1 MVIMRKTVNAPSPPN
16 SDHPRQVPRKKLSFR
31 EPEVV
36 PRGKPRVVLNRADEF
51 ELDEELQK
59 MHYTPCL
66 YVFQS
71 QAMRVVRTVGQAF
84 EVCHRV
90 NPSEDG
96 GDRDD
101 EDGTS
106 FRRRDDDDDDDDD
119 CDDDDDPRGDDS
131 GDEDDEADDGS
142 VSKRDTF
149 ENQGRLETSVGNDS
163 VSSLDGAR
171 RDGGPNDIQRPLR
184 LDIIPPPSASSV
196 NHRRSS
202 PMNGSEVFSSP
213 MTETSKGDGVPLSSL
228 SVQHEM
234 QLLRQQLDQQ
244 THQTQAAVAQVHML
258 RDQLAAETTA
268 RMEAQARTHQLLV
281 HNKELLDH
289 IASLVS
295 LLHDQERIRSELQHH
310 SLPPHPMM
318 CDMPTPSSAPASY
331 LPELPPPSPRH
342 RASAYHM
349 PMNFDFNFSQPAPT
363 VDQQFQAQLL
373 QRLQS
378 LTGTIAANN
387 AAAVGPYQQQRSA
400 AYQPHLYAPAAHQQ
414 QSSTSPTLINC
425 RPSPQPS
432 YSASPVAGRSTS
444 GADCCGTANDGII
457 KPLSDDRQV
466 TVVVDDRTAGEPSPP
481 SPHHPEPPEPTVLS
495 PPPPGKL
502 QKSLLKVSSSST
514 GGGGGAGRAA
524 GKKTA
529 TVLGNGPITRS
540 TSEKVPNKSNLMSQ
554 VHRTTWARHTTK

>member
-1 MVIMRKTVNAPSPPN
+1 MVIMRKTANAPSPQK
-16 SDHPRQVPRKKLSFR
+16 SEHPRQAPRKKLSFR

-36 PRGKPRVVLNRADEF
+36 PRGKPRVVLNKADEF
-51 ELDEELQK
+51 ELDEEL
-59 MHYTPCL
+59 
-66 YVFQS
+66 QS

-101 EDGTS
+101 EDGSTS

-119 CDDDDDPRGDDS
+119 CDDDDDDDRRGDDS

-171 RDGGPNDIQRPLR
+171 RDGGPNDTQRPLR

-213 MTETSKGDGVPLSSL
+213 MTESSKGDGVPLSSL

-295 LLHDQERIRSELQHH
+295 LLHDQERIRSEMQHH
-310 SLPPHPMM
+310 SLPPLSPGSKLSRWFELQP
-318 CDMPTPSSAPASY
+318 DSDA
-331 LPELPPPSPRH
+331 LPLFRPESG
-342 RASAYHM
+342 
-349 PMNFDFNFSQPAPT
+349 F
-363 VDQQFQAQLL
+363 VDYPLDDYQSTDSLL
-373 QRLQS
+373 QK
-378 LTGTIAANN
+378 N
-387 AAAVGPYQQQRSA
+387 
-400 AYQPHLYAPAAHQQ
+400 
-414 QSSTSPTLINC
+414 
-425 RPSPQPS
+425 
-432 YSASPVAGRSTS
+432 
-444 GADCCGTANDGII
+444 
-457 KPLSDDRQV
+457 KPKR
-466 TVVVDDRTAGEPSPP
+466 R
-481 SPHHPEPPEPTVLS
+481 
-495 PPPPGKL
+495 
-502 QKSLLKVSSSST
+502 
-514 GGGGGAGRAA
+514 
-524 GKKTA
+524 
-529 TVLGNGPITRS
+529 
-540 TSEKVPNKSNLMSQ
+540 SNLSLKLRR
-554 VHRTTWARHTTK
+554 VTTF

>member
-1 MVIMRKTVNAPSPPN
+1 MVIMRKTANAPSPPKPEQ
-16 SDHPRQVPRKKLSFR
+16 PRQAPRKKLSFR

-36 PRGKPRVVLNRADEF
+36 PRGKPRVVLNKADEF
-51 ELDEELQK
+51 ELDEEL
-59 MHYTPCL
+59 
-66 YVFQS
+66 QS

-96 GDRDD
+96 GDRD
-101 EDGTS
+101 EDGTTS
-106 FRRRDDDDDDDDD
+106 YRRRDDDDDDDDD
-119 CDDDDDPRGDDS
+119 CDDDDDDDPRGDDS

-142 VSKRDTF
+142 MSKRDTF

-171 RDGGPNDIQRPLR
+171 RDGGPNDTQRPLR

-295 LLHDQERIRSELQHH
+295 LLHDQERIRSEMQHH

-318 CDMPTPSSAPASY
+318 CDLPTPSSAPASY

-342 RASAYHM
+342 RAPAYHM

-378 LTGTIAANN
+378 LTGTIAANSAS
-387 AAAVGPYQQQRSA
+387 AAGPYQQQRPA
-400 AYQPHLYAPAAHQQ
+400 AYQPHLYAPSAHQQ
-414 QSSTSPTLINC
+414 SQSTSPTHINC
-425 RPSPQPS
+425 RPLSQSS
-432 YSASPVAGRSTS
+432 YSSSPVASRAGV
-444 GADCCGTANDGII
+444 DCCGGTTNDGII

-466 TVVVDDRTAGEPSPP
+466 TVVVVDDRTAGEPSPP
-481 SPHHPEPPEPTVLS
+481 SPHHPEPPEPSTVLS
-495 PPPPGKL
+495 PPPPGKQ
-502 QKSLLKVSSSST
+502 QKSLLKVSSSSSSSPT
-514 GGGGGAGRAA
+514 SGASRAA
-524 GKKTA
+524 GKKSA
-529 TVLGNGPITRS
+529 SVVGNGPITRS

>member
-1 MVIMRKTVNAPSPPN
+1 MVMRKTANVSSSLSPSSSPSGPQ
-16 SDHPRQVPRKKLSFR
+16 PQVPRKKLSFR

-36 PRGKPRVVLNRADEF
+36 PRGRPRVVLDRADEF
-51 ELDEELQK
+51 DLDEELQK
-59 MHYTPCL
+59 IHYTPCL
-66 YVFQS
+66 SVFQS

-96 GDRDD
+96 GDRDNEDVSCRHDD
-101 EDGTS
+101 EDEDN
-106 FRRRDDDDDDDDD
+106 DDDDDEDH
-119 CDDDDDPRGDDS
+119 RGDDS
-131 GDEDDEADDGS
+131 GDEDDELDDGS
-142 VSKRDTF
+142 MSKRDTF

-171 RDGGPNDIQRPLR
+171 KDGGPGDIQRPLR
-184 LDIIPPPSASSV
+184 LDIIPPPPVSSV

-202 PMNGSEVFSSP
+202 PMNGSEVYSSP
-213 MTETSKGDGVPLSSL
+213 MTETSKGDGVLLSSL

-258 RDQLAAETTA
+258 RDQLAAESTA

-310 SLPPHPMM
+310 SLPPHSMM
-318 CDMPTPSSAPASY
+318 CDLPTPSSAPASY
-331 LPELPPPSPRH
+331 MPDLPPPSPRH
-342 RASAYHM
+342 RAAAYHM
-349 PMNFDFNFSQPAPT
+349 PMNFDFSFNQPAQT
-363 VDQQFQAQLL
+363 ADQQFQAQLL

-378 LTGTIAANN
+378 LTGTIANTPA
-387 AAAVGPYQQQRSA
+387 GQYQTRQPPQQ
-400 AYQPHLYAPAAHQQ
+400 YQPHLFAPSPTVHQQ
-414 QSSTSPTLINC
+414 QPSVSPTAINC
-425 RPSPQPS
+425 RVSQPSSS
-432 YSASPVAGRSTS
+432 YSASPVTNRSTS
-444 GADCCGTANDGII
+444 GDSVTNDGII
-457 KPLSDDRQV
+457 KPLSDDHQV
-466 TVVVDDRTAGEPSPP
+466 TVVVDRTAEEPLP
-481 SPHHPEPPEPTVLS
+481 PPEPTPPVLS
-495 PPPPGKL
+495 PPPPGK
-502 QKSLLKVSSSST
+502 QKSLLKVSSRAGSA
-514 GGGGGAGRAA
+514 GGGGG
-524 GKKTA
+524 KKTTA
-529 TVLGNGPITRS
+529 VVGNGPITRS